1 MRRPLSDLGV
11 QPNPDV
17 VAQRVQDEVVLV
29 NLRTNEIYTLNRTA
43 ARAWELLAEGGDR
56 SSIEATLTEEFSADS
71 SAVGGELDGLLEE
84 LLAKELIQ
92 RA

>member
-1 MRRPLSDLGV
+1 LAEQSY

-43 ARAWELLAEGGDR
+43 ARAWELIAEGRDR
-56 SSIEATLTEEFSADS
+56 SGVEAGLAEEFSADETE
-71 SAVGGELDGLLEE
+71 VGGELDDLLDE
-84 LLAKELIQ
+84 LVEKELIQ
-92 RA
+92 PA